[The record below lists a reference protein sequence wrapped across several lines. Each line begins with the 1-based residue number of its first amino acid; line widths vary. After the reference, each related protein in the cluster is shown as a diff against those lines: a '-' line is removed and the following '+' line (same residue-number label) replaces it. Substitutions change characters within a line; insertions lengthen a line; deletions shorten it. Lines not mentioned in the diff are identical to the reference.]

1 MAEKT
6 IIKTLYNGSRVAVHP
21 ETEIAQIID
30 AAANAMAHNKFVRG
44 KDLTSYFNSGEMSTA
59 IAAGTFTDIY
69 PGDFI
74 TKSVTVSGTT
84 YSNVKWLVGDLDYHL
99 HAGDTETT
107 AHHVLM
113 VAAEPIGTAPMNS
126 SNSTTGGYIGSAM
139 WTTTIPKYV
148 TGIKAAFGASHI
160 LSHRELLTNS
170 INASAA
176 SSAGG
181 GLTGTTNNWAW
192 TSVDVNIMNEAMT
205 YGTRAFSSSA
215 YDIGDC
221 NMQIALFRGCKS
233 LSFCRSNWNWLR
245 AVSGSTHFASA
256 YNSGASSYTSASYA
270 GGVRP
275 YFLLL

>member
-30 AAANAMAHNKFVRG
+30 AATAMAHNKFVRG

-59 IAAGTFTDIY
+59 IAAGTFKDIY

-74 TKSVTVSGTT
+74 TKSVTIAGTT
-84 YSNVKWLVGDLDYHL
+84 YSDVKWLVGDLDYHL
-99 HAGDTETT
+99 HSGDTETT

-113 VAAEPIGTAPMNS
+113 VPEAPIGTSYMNS
-126 SNSTTGGYIGSAM
+126 TNVTTGGYIGSYM
-139 WTTTIPKYV
+139 WTTTTPKYV
-148 TGIKAAFGASHI
+148 NGIKNAFGATHV
-160 LSHRELLTNS
+160 LSHKELLTNS
-170 INASAA
+170 VSTSGASM
-176 SSAGG
+176 AGAG
-181 GLTGTTNNWAW
+181 YTGFANNWAW

-205 YGTRAFSSSA
+205 YGTRAFSSSF

-221 NMQIALFRGCKS
+221 NMQIALFRGCKQ
-233 LSFCRSNWNWLR
+233 LSFSRSNWNWLR
-245 AVSGSTHFASA
+245 AVSYSTSFAFADGHGSS
-256 YNSGASSYTSASYA
+256 NSSGASHV

-275 YFLLL
+275 YFLLR

>member
-1 MAEKT
+1 
-6 IIKTLYNGSRVAVHP
+6 
-21 ETEIAQIID
+21 
-30 AAANAMAHNKFVRG
+30 MAHNKFVRG

-205 YGTRAFSSSA
+205 YGTRAFSSSV

-245 AVSGSTHFASA
+245 AVSASTSFA
-256 YNSGASSYTSASYA
+256 GASYGLSSSASASYA